1 MVRDWPRDSFPRQPS
16 FQQQCFPPVARH
28 SSFQSERY
36 VGDPT
41 TQRPESFHP
50 DRYAVDTPEPARYQE
65 AYDIRRQPPMV
76 RPVWK
81 SPCVA
86 HYANKTSEP
95 TQQID
100 EALRSHC
107 GIAAKQYFVAAISE
121 DGKPMTFFSPGQK
134 LNDTIIRQFF
144 DVARFQHVMARIETG
159 ADPILDDSLGVED
172 VAFQRNGSRGRIR
185 GPDRRRGSIFD
196 DWDGSA
202 RQGRKRP
209 RPRHAVIDDDE
220 VPMTVSPRKGIKI
233 GDADTIWNF
242 YEQRFKNCQQ
252 TACKLIAK
260 AWVKAVE
267 PKKQSTHPYTGSD
280 EKAPDWWPKPWGP
293 TKEDK
298 VRHKEPDHLYK
309 RERVHLLA
317 HILRLVIQPNNKQHS
332 DLQKLGL
339 NVKKLEETTYEALSS
354 FFLDNETNAKKRPY
368 LTEIFKM
375 ARQEERYRSGE
386 IDGSTDVYVMA
397 EDKIPDNYTS
407 DNEDGVFCKEENG
420 NDMARSKVSAQQQ
433 CVVQTP
439 TTGPT
444 STQPLH
450 GGHGPFMSE
459 LPPGNSFHSVMMTA
473 EIPNQPQTIVDNSGI
488 TVTDQNAVTAPNPA
502 LTLDMVSSPHDTSR
516 RPSVFSEY
524 ASPVS
529 NNLYGQQWQQS
540 GSAGPAQ
547 TPLYSYTSPQGNQQQ
562 TPFISQSV
570 PMNPGQSFM
579 GNSFEEPERP
589 EYDTNGTSMFR
600 TGDMPH
606 TSAPVAQQTGGYYV
620 PGDGRSSLRVLTQ
633 VVDGV
638 NRNHM

>member
-1 MVRDWPRDSFPRQPS
+1 M
-16 FQQQCFPPVARH
+16 
-28 SSFQSERY
+28 
-36 VGDPT
+36 
-41 TQRPESFHP
+41 
-50 DRYAVDTPEPARYQE
+50 DTPEPGRYQE
-65 AYDIRRQPPMV
+65 YDIRRQPPM
-76 RPVWK
+76 
-81 SPCVA
+81 A
-86 HYANKTSEP
+86 SEP

-134 LNDTIIRQFF
+134 LNDAILRQFF
-144 DVARFQHVMARIETG
+144 DAGRFQHVMARIETG
-159 ADPILDDSLGVED
+159 ADPIIDDAFGVED

-185 GPDRRRGSIFD
+185 GLDRRRGSIFD
-196 DWDGSA
+196 DWESST
-202 RQGRKRP
+202 RQGRKRQ
-209 RPRHAVIDDDE
+209 RPRHPVIDDDE

-233 GDADTIWNF
+233 GDSEAIWNF

-317 HILRLVIQPNNKQHS
+317 HILRLVVKPHSEQHPG
-332 DLQKLGL
+332 LQKNFL

-375 ARQEERYRSGE
+375 ARQEERFQAGE

-407 DNEDGVFCKEENG
+407 DNEDGPFSKEENG
-420 NDMARSKVSAQQQ
+420 NDVARPKVSAQQQ
-433 CVVQTP
+433 CVVPTP

-444 STQPLH
+444 TTQPLH
-450 GGHGPFMSE
+450 GGHGSFMSE
-459 LPPGNSFHSVMMTA
+459 LPVRGNSYNSAMMTA
-473 EIPNQPQTIVDNSGI
+473 EIPNQSHTFADNGRI
-488 TVTDQNAVTAPNPA
+488 TVTDQTAVTAPNPS
-502 LTLDMVSSPHDTSR
+502 LSLDMVSSPHDTSR

-540 GSAGPAQ
+540 GSAGSTQ
-547 TPLYSYTSPQGNQQQ
+547 TSLYSYTSPQGNPPPTSFIGQ
-562 TPFISQSV
+562 TV
-570 PMNPGQSFM
+570 AMNSAQSFM
-579 GNSFEEPERP
+579 GNSFEESERP
-589 EYDTNGTSMFR
+589 EYDANGTSMFR

-606 TSAPVAQQTGGYYV
+606 TSAPVPQQAGYYV
-620 PGDGRSSLRVLTQ
+620 PGDGRSGLRVLTQ